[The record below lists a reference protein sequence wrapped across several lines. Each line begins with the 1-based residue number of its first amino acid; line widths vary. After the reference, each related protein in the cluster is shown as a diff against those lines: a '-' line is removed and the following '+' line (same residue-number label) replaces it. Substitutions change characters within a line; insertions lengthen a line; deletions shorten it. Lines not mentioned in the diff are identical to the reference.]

1 MTGDEK
7 NDTVQDGDPFKN
19 AVKKYLSSTTISK
32 EKDQKEI
39 FQSLSEAIKNASDI
53 PEVAYKMLLRS
64 AISNMVRRFINKSS
78 QSNVKLLLDA
88 LTTRNVKLSLKY
100 LSDAVIF
107 VYPSNSGYISKMT
120 AKNSVYLIKWICEL
134 LMKLDN
140 MENDKDLV
148 ECSFEALA
156 AVGMHSLSSRKSRR
170 LSQKSLVNLRKN
182 MNSQLLIDILKKL
195 SSNPESLIALCCL
208 LYSKG
213 DEIDKQV
220 ITIFCDAF
228 SKGILLSKVKV
239 SNLLISE
246 TWNIVEKISQNEWEE
261 LIIPNIKKAMLRSP
275 EVATLGVIKLIEYC
289 SIDLTK
295 FAPDITKSLGGGLVS
310 SDEGLQLNSLHCI
323 EALFKKLACVKT
335 IENCLSILFDV
346 LNGSHGKV
354 TLVSQKINILSA
366 ISKGTISNVSSGDKN
381 EFGKVASNVILK
393 LSKPLTSEVNEA
405 STIAFYQ
412 CLGEWS
418 VFLTEKCSSIV
429 NIFENVLKIPLGQ
442 EQVRYNAFLS
452 MAKFMDCQDPVN
464 FCPQLKKMSEGIF
477 NEKNSL
483 SIEMIPIIYIL
494 IKYEIIEKNSL
505 SSKFYKKLCNLK
517 MADDMEIYEKLGK
530 NGFKLLSKL
539 LLLVTVNRPYD
550 DVVGNYSEALLKL
563 SIFGCI
569 YPDYDIRNHFHDT
582 VKKITKMDGFV
593 FSDFALNIFLNN
605 IQNGYFEKIYL
616 KIISKNSPDTNI
628 EDKQIPAIHLVNVI
642 KSLTPISQED
652 SVMLSMF
659 NEFIVTLLLT
669 SSLDKIFNVSGGLW
683 AETLHEY
690 DPTLKSINSEEFK
703 KVLMKKLFEFP
714 DLKVKENAIQSLVG
728 LEFGRHEMADFIW
741 KYFEDYFNK
750 FEIGAYLNI
759 PGDDVKIYN
768 TPEDVLFNTS
778 VMEDSGIGSLD
789 TRGMSKKEQAAEIA
803 LRKEL
808 AEKRRKEGKFTEE
821 QKKAIAE
828 ELKKESEI
836 RERMRK
842 LYENIYEPLRL
853 LNAASKA
860 NPLGVT
866 KHFDIMYNIVL
877 PLLQSEFVAPIAV
890 ETLFAFRDAIFEPSS
905 DYLHQLVIITTL
917 RLYNSKK
924 LVEEWCEE
932 SLIDQ
937 LKRMIASLI
946 SMCAIVNLPEDLVT
960 EVDIFMDNEGMNA
973 SKLGFL
979 LPLIEKIMMTKDFDP
994 TIKSSLTSFLQD
1006 GVSLKFI
1013 KGEDIF
1019 LVPYL
1024 KLATMTL
1031 PVLIENSDADLI
1043 KPCTTVLQNLAN
1055 IMSECTIPTD
1065 KMEQFLCYLLD
1076 HLKEPKP
1083 EIRLMIINMFY
1094 NMHHQVSVILH
1105 KSKAFKAR
1113 LIVILSIIINDDND
1127 EVNQSA
1133 VQLWRHLELKLSSE
1147 LFSHIFV
1154 EVMDVHE
1161 FIRKGA
1167 SNVILKI
1174 VMDLPK
1180 YKSAIISLLFDLYL
1194 KHSKIVEAEYDTVG
1208 RLLKAEYDEWEKR
1221 SGITEALIKL
1231 ADTIEQGESF
1241 DFLKQV
1247 VDVGLLDHNASVRQ
1261 KMLTAAEI
1269 IITKHGRSNVNEFY
1283 PFLEKKLAS
1292 LSSNESDD
1300 VMRQGLVIL
1309 LGTLTKYLDS
1319 SDDKVLEILMKL
1331 MSTLTT
1337 PSQPVQESVC
1347 SCLPALI
1354 ASRPEDGKVL
1364 LKSMLTSAAKF
1375 STYGERRGAAYGVA
1389 GIVKGLGIKS
1399 MKEQQVDVFLKNGF
1413 KNKKNPQMKEAC
1425 CLLMEMLGY
1434 ALGQAFEPYIHELL
1448 PELLTAYGDSNENV
1462 RYAAQDAC
1470 NCIMS
1475 KISNFGVK
1483 LILPVVLEVIDKDAW
1498 RTKVVCVRLLG
1509 NMAITAP
1516 KQLSVCL
1523 ASVVPKL
1530 IECLAETHSKVQS
1543 AAENALKKISTVI
1556 KNPEMLTISSH
1567 LIDALIDPGNKT
1579 VSTLTTILN
1588 IRFAHFID
1596 TPSLS
1601 MMMPIVKRGFDEKST
1616 DGRRMAANIIA
1627 NIYQL
1632 ADKRDMEHYLYEI
1645 MPGLKKSLF
1654 DPVPDIRAISA
1665 KAIGSIIKYAISETS
1680 EKLQMELLPWLSQ
1693 KLISEESVVERSGAA
1708 QGLSEIYY
1716 GIGDS
1721 SLDDIMPQIVN
1732 KLNQPNLPPN
1742 VRDGFTLM
1750 YIYLPLVF
1758 QQKFI
1763 PYLSQVIPSIL
1774 RGLSDENEFVRDS
1787 SLKAGQ
1793 RLINQYC
1800 SSAQKLLLPQLQ
1812 TAITD
1817 SFWRIRHAAVTL
1829 IGDLLF
1835 TVSGV
1840 SGKMTSNT
1848 AEEDDTFGMDEA
1860 NTIIIKK
1867 LGQETRNQIYA
1878 SLYLCRNDSSGQ
1890 VRTAATHVWKIV
1902 VSNTPRTIKEI
1913 MTTLF
1918 SQILDCLS
1926 SQSEDR
1932 QVMAGKCLG
1941 ELVKKMGEK
1950 VMTDV
1955 LPVITKQLDSEN
1967 PLQRQGVATALGEI
1981 VDNTNCEI
1989 VSIYAENLIDPIR
2002 RCLSDENEDVRDS
2015 AVTLFTA
2022 FYKAAGNIAL
2032 DEIVVPLLKDIDNKE
2047 KSERV
2052 IGGLCAVVQSNSRYM
2067 MSYLLPKLTKPPVN
2081 VVALCKISAAAGD
2094 SLGKNLPKIL
2104 EALLDN
2110 CENTD
2115 NEEQID
2121 NCLPVLLSVDD
2132 YEGIA
2137 QIISTLL
2144 TRATSKQHIPS
2155 AMLLARFIL
2164 DAECDFDEFI
2174 SEILPGTLSLYNSPI
2189 PEIVESA
2196 IKTLIALTTNMEQS
2210 VQFNTIPLLQSTI
2223 QKMVKIGE
2231 KGQIPGFDHPKG
2243 ISPFLPILREG
2254 IINGGVELKQKAGET
2269 LGNIVLLSTQESLRS
2284 HVVNATGPL
2293 IRVLGDRYP
2302 PEVKIA
2308 IIQTLSRLL
2317 DKVIKLL
2324 SAFLPQLQSTFI
2336 KAIQE
2341 PSSRKVR
2348 LSAGGALAKLIQ
2360 IHPKPENIV
2369 NEFVKLLNNLEDE
2382 NLLLSTVISFK
2393 ALVKKVGFKL
2403 SETCIESIINVG
2415 KKYINSNEE
2424 VIKAC
2429 GGLYGEAIQFCP
2441 QWPSNILTEINKG
2454 TSNQKLFYLTCIQLL
2469 VSEDAGKVIDVY
2481 GYENISNTLSSNF
2494 SNESPF
2500 VADASLRSAG
2510 YILISEKDNCDKEL
2524 LHVLAKTINHNS
2536 NDVKRLVAVV
2546 IHNIFRHISTPSTEL
2561 LKTVV
2566 PSLVNGTKER
2576 NLAVRVSSE
2585 LALLEV
2591 LKLRKNDHVYEEY
2604 IKTLT
2609 GGVKSV
2615 LVDTYQKQL
2624 VKTLKNTDDS
2634 LESLD
2639 NMLTVE

>member
-1 MTGDEK
+1 MTENEK
-7 NDTVQDGDPFKN
+7 KDTVQDIDPFKN
-19 AVKKYLSSTTISK
+19 AVKKYLSCSTNDK
-32 EKDQKEI
+32 VKDQAEVFKN
-39 FQSLSEAIKNASDI
+39 LSEAIKNANDI
-53 PEVAYKMLLRS
+53 PEVAYKMLFRS
-64 AISNMVRRFINKSS
+64 AISNMVRRFTNKNCK
-78 QSNVKLLLDA
+78 SNIKLLVEA
-88 LTTRNVKLSLKY
+88 LSNRNIKLGLKY

-107 VYPSNSGYISKMT
+107 SYPNNSGYISKIT
-120 AKNSVYLIKWICEL
+120 AKNSTFLIKWICEL
-134 LMKLDN
+134 LMKLEN
-140 MENDKDLV
+140 MENEKDLV
-148 ECSFEALA
+148 EYSFEALA
-156 AVGMHSLSSRKSRR
+156 AAGVYSLSSNRS
-170 LSQKSLVNLRKN
+170 
-182 MNSQLLIDILKKL
+182 KKL
-195 SSNPESLIALCCL
+195 SQNHLARLRKKMNIEQLISVFKKLASNPESFIALCCL
-208 LYSKG
+208 LYSKE
-213 DEIDKQV
+213 DEIDKQIV
-220 ITIFCDAF
+220 LLFCDAF
-228 SKGILLSKVKV
+228 SKGVLLPKTKV
-239 SNLLISE
+239 SDSLISG
-246 TWNIVEKISQNEWEE
+246 TQNIIRKITKNEWEE
-261 LIIPNIKKAMLRSP
+261 LIMPNIKKGMLRSP
-275 EVATLGVIKLIEYC
+275 EVATVGVKKLIEYC
-289 SIDLTK
+289 SVDLSGY
-295 FAPDITKSLGGGLVS
+295 AVDIFKSISVGLIS
-310 SDEGLQLNSLHCI
+310 SDEILQ
-323 EALFKKLACVKT
+323 
-335 IENCLSILFDV
+335 
-346 LNGSHGKV
+346 GKI
-354 TLVSQKINILSA
+354 TNASQKINILSA
-366 ISKGTISNVSSGDKN
+366 ISKGTLNNVSSGDKK
-381 EFGKVASNVILK
+381 EFGNTASNVISK
-393 LSKPLTSEVNEA
+393 LSKPLSSEANES

-418 VFLTEKCSSIV
+418 VLLKEKCQPII
-429 NIFENVLKIPLGQ
+429 NIFENIFKIPIAQ
-442 EQVRYNAFLS
+442 EQIRYNAFLS
-452 MAKFMDCQDPVN
+452 IAKFMDCEDPVK
-464 FCPQLKKMSEGIF
+464 FCPQLKKMSENVF
-477 NEKNSL
+477 DEKSNL
-483 SIEMIPIIYIL
+483 TAEMIPLIYVL
-494 IKYEIIEKNSL
+494 VKYEIIEKGSL
-505 SSKFYKKLCNLK
+505 SNEFYTKLCNLK
-517 MADDMEIYEKLGK
+517 MNDDIEIYGKLGK
-530 NGFKLLSKL
+530 DGFNLLSKL
-539 LLLVTVNRPYD
+539 VLLVTFNRPYD
-550 DVVGNYSEALLKL
+550 DKIGNYSDALLKL
-563 SIFGCI
+563 SIFGCL
-569 YPDYDIRNHFHDT
+569 YPDFNVRSNFYNTI
-582 VKKITKMDGFV
+582 KKITKVDGFV
-593 FSDFALNIFLNN
+593 FSDFVLNIFLNN
-605 IQNGYFEKIYL
+605 IQNEYFEKVYL
-616 KIISKNSPDTNI
+616 KLTLKNLPDANS
-628 EDKQIPAIHLVNVI
+628 EGKQIPAIHLVNVI
-642 KSLTPISQED
+642 KILTPIPQED

-659 NEFIVTLLLT
+659 NEFVVTLLLVT
-669 SSLDKIFNVSGGLW
+669 SLDKVFNISRGLW
-683 AETLHEY
+683 AETVSEY
-690 DPTLKSINSEEFK
+690 DPTLKILNSEEFK
-703 KVLMKKLFEFP
+703 KILTKRLFEFSV
-714 DLKVKENAIQSLVG
+714 LKVKENAIQSLVG
-728 LEFGRHEMADFIW
+728 LEFGRHEIADFIW
-741 KYFEDYFNK
+741 KYFEEYFNK
-750 FEIGAYLNI
+750 FEIGVYFNI
-759 PGDDVKIYN
+759 PENDVKIYQ
-768 TPEDVLFNTS
+768 TPENVLFNVS
-778 VMEDSGIGSLD
+778 VMEDSEIASLD

-836 RERMRK
+836 RNKMKK
-842 LYENIYEPLRL
+842 LYEDIYEPLRL

-866 KHFDIMYNIVL
+866 KHFDIMYNIVI

-890 ETLFAFRDAIFEPSS
+890 DTLFSFRDAIFEPSS

-924 LVEEWCEE
+924 LIDEWCEE
-932 SLIDQ
+932 SLEDQ
-937 LKRMIASLI
+937 LKRMIGSLT
-946 SMCAIVNLPEDLVT
+946 SMCALVSIPEEFAT
-960 EVDIFMDNEGMNA
+960 EIDIFMDNEGMNA

-979 LPLIEKIMMTKDFDP
+979 LPLIEKIMMTKDFDS
-994 TIKSSLTSFLQD
+994 TIKTSLTSFLQD

-1013 KGEDIF
+1013 KGEDVF

-1031 PVLIENSDADLI
+1031 PVLIENSDMDLI
-1043 KPCTTVLQNLAN
+1043 KPCRTVLQNLAS
-1055 IMSECTIPTD
+1055 IMSECTIPTE
-1065 KMEQFLCYLLD
+1065 KMEEFLCYLLD
-1076 HLKEPKP
+1076 HLKEPKS
-1083 EIRLMIINMFY
+1083 EIRLMILNMFY
-1094 NMHHQVSVILH
+1094 NMHHQVSVLLH
-1105 KSKAFKAR
+1105 KSKAFKGK
-1113 LIVILSIIINDDND
+1113 LIVTLSIIINDDND
-1127 EVNQSA
+1127 EVNRSA
-1133 VQLWRHLELKLSSE
+1133 VQLWKHLELKLSAE
-1147 LFSHIFV
+1147 LFSHIFIGL
-1154 EVMDVHE
+1154 MDVNE

-1174 VMDLPK
+1174 VDDMPK
-1180 YKSAIISLLFDLYL
+1180 YKITIINLLFDLYV
-1194 KHSKIVEAEYDTVG
+1194 KHSKIVEAEYDSVG
-1208 RLLKAEYDEWEKR
+1208 RLLRGEYDEWEKR

-1231 ADTIEQGESF
+1231 TNKIESNEAF
-1241 DFLKQV
+1241 NFLKKV
-1247 VDVGLLDHNASVRQ
+1247 VDIGLLDHNASVRQ
-1261 KMLTAAEI
+1261 KMLKAAEI

-1283 PFLEKKLAS
+1283 PFLEEKLAS
-1292 LSSNESDD
+1292 LSSNENDD
-1300 VMRQGLVIL
+1300 IMRQGLVIL

-1319 SDDKVLEILMKL
+1319 NDEKVLQILMKL

-1399 MKEQQVDVFLKNGF
+1399 MKEQQVDLFLKNGF
-1413 KNKKNPQMKEAC
+1413 KNKKDPQMKEAC

-1448 PELLTAYGDSNENV
+1448 PELLTAYGDTNENV
-1462 RYAAQDAC
+1462 RYAAEDAC

-1498 RTKVVCVRLLG
+1498 RTKVVCVKLLG

-1530 IECLAETHSKVQS
+1530 IECLADSHSKVQS
-1543 AAENALKKISTVI
+1543 ASEDALKKISTVI

-1567 LIDALIDPGNKT
+1567 LIDALVDPGNKT

-1627 NIYQL
+1627 SIYQL

-1665 KAIGSIIKYAISETS
+1665 KAIGSIIKYALGETS

-1716 GIGDS
+1716 GIGEN

-1793 RLINQYC
+1793 RLINQFC
-1800 SSAQKLLLPQLQ
+1800 TSAQKLLLPQLQ

-1860 NTIIIKK
+1860 NSIIIKK
-1867 LGQETRNQIYA
+1867 LGQETRDQIFA
-1878 SLYLCRNDSSGQ
+1878 SLYLCRNDTAGQ

-1902 VSNTPRTIKEI
+1902 VSNTPKTIKEI
-1913 MTTLF
+1913 MGTLF

-1926 SQSEDR
+1926 STSEDR

-1950 VMTDV
+1950 VMTHV
-1955 LPVITKQLDSEN
+1955 LPVITKQLDSDN
-1967 PLQRQGVATALGEI
+1967 PSQRQGVAIALGEI
-1981 VDNTNCEI
+1981 VDNTNSEI

-2002 RCLSDENEDVRDS
+2002 RCLSDENEDVRES

-2022 FYKAAGNIAL
+2022 FYKAVGNIAL
-2032 DEIVVPLLKDIDNKE
+2032 DEIVVPLLKDIDNKQN
-2047 KSERV
+2047 SERV
-2052 IGGLCAVVQSNSRYM
+2052 IGGLCAVVQSNSRQM

-2132 YEGIA
+2132 YDGIA

-2144 TRATSKQHIPS
+2144 NRATSKNHIPS
-2155 AMLLARFIL
+2155 AMLLARYISEG
-2164 DAECDFDEFI
+2164 DCEFEEFVN
-2174 SEILPGTLSLYNSPI
+2174 EILPGTLSLYNSPI

-2196 IKTLIALTTNMEQS
+2196 IRTLIALTSNMEQS
-2210 VQFNTIPLLQSTI
+2210 VQFNTIPLIQSCI
-2223 QKMVKIGE
+2223 QKMLKIGGKE
-2231 KGQIPGFDHPKG
+2231 QIPGFDHPKG

-2254 IINGGVELKQKAGET
+2254 IINGGVELKQKAGEA
-2269 LGNIVLLSTQESLRS
+2269 LGNIVLLSTQASLKS

-2317 DKVIKLL
+2317 DKVINLL

-2341 PSSRKVR
+2341 PSSKKVR
-2348 LSAGGALAKLIQ
+2348 LAAGGALAKLIQ

-2369 NEFVKLLNNLEDE
+2369 NEFVKLLSNLEDE
-2382 NLLLSTVISFK
+2382 NLLLSTVISFR
-2393 ALVKKVGFKL
+2393 ALVKKIGFKL

-2415 KKYINSNEE
+2415 KKYINSNED
-2424 VIKAC
+2424 VIRAC
-2429 GGLYGEAIQFCP
+2429 GALYGETVQFCS
-2441 QWPSNILTEINKG
+2441 QWPLNILTEINKG
-2454 TSNQKLFYLTCIQLL
+2454 TSNQKLFNLTCIQLL
-2469 VSEDAGKVIDVY
+2469 SSENANKVIDVY
-2481 GYENISNTLSSNF
+2481 GYENISNTLSTNF
-2494 SNESPF
+2494 SNESAF
-2500 VADASLRSAG
+2500 VADASIRSAG
-2510 YILISEKDNCDKEL
+2510 YILISMKDALDKDL
-2524 LHVLAKTINHNS
+2524 LHILAKTINHNS
-2536 NDVKRLVAVV
+2536 NDVKRLVAIV
-2546 IHNIFRHISTPSTEL
+2546 IQNIFKNIFTPSIEL

-2585 LALLEV
+2585 HALLEV
-2591 LKLRKNDHVYEEY
+2591 FKLRKNDHVYEEY
-2604 IKTLT
+2604 LGTLT
-2609 GGVKSV
+2609 GGVKAV

-2624 VKTLKNTDDS
+2624 IKALKNTDDS
-2634 LESLD
+2634 VESLD
-2639 NMLTVE
+2639 NMLSVE